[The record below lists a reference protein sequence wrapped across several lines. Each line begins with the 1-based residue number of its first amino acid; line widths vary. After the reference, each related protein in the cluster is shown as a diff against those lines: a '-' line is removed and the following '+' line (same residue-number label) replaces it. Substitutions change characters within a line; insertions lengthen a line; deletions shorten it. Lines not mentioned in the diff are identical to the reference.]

1 MERKTNELARMTI
14 LYLQCKG
21 QKVARKSPKFLLK
34 EGKLINYKIH
44 HWREFPEPRHRFNVC
59 MSIKA
64 MLKNSKHQV

>member
-1 MERKTNELARMTI
+1 MERKTNELPRMTT

-44 HWREFPEPRHRFNVC
+44 HWREFPVTG
-59 MSIKA
+59 ITQA
-64 MLKNSKHQV
+64 QVQCLYVNKGYVKKF